1 MEQLNG
7 ILIKY
12 THPAS
17 PPLGIELNKIYSI
30 IYDNKKLFISN
41 EEYKQ
46 EIEFNLLKQLFSL
59 VDDDWDELLK
69 EDVKENIKVSIS
81 KYEKKE

>member
-46 EIEFNLLKQLFSL
+46 EIKFELLKQLFSL
-59 VDDDWDELLK
+59 VDGDWDELLK
-69 EDVKENIKVSIS
+69 EDVKSEIKVNIS
-81 KYEKKE
+81 KFEKKE